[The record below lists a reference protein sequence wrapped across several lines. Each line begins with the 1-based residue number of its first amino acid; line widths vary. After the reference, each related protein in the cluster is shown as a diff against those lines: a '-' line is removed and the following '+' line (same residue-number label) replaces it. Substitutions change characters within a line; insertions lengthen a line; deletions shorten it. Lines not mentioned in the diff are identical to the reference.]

1 MANPTNDLERKQRNV
16 LRTAGL
22 RPVQLWVPDT
32 QHPSFASLFREQS
45 ARLANDPLETE
56 TLEWIAGISD
66 QKV

>member
-22 RPVQLWVPDT
+22 RPVQLWLPDT
-32 QHPSFASLFREQS
+32 HHPSFASLCREQS